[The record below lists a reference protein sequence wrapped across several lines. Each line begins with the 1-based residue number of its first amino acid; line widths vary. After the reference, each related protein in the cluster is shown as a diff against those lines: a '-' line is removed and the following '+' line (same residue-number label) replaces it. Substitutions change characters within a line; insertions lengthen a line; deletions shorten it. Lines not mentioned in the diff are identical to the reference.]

1 MKAEPCFDVYDDDV
15 TPPIYH
21 LMFMLTRGT
30 GNDLTHSISI
40 DDIDPAKVT
49 AEQRAF
55 FEERIFSLG
64 TTFGG
69 GDHAAVTKFIEA
81 RKGVKPTVEEAIEEY
96 KQFLRKHHFNPQ
108 TSIVKVSVWW

>member
-1 MKAEPCFDVYDDDV
+1 MKAEPSFDVYDDDV
-15 TPPIYH
+15 TPPIFH

-30 GNDLTHSISI
+30 GNDLVHEIGI
-40 DDIDPAKVT
+40 DDIDPVKVT

-55 FEERIFSLG
+55 FDDRVFALN

-69 GDHAAVTKFIEA
+69 GAHQIVTQLIEA
-81 RKGVKPTVEEAIEEY
+81 RKGVKPTVEDAIEEY
-96 KQFLRKHHFNPQ
+96 KQFLRKRHFNPQ